1 VLLRTMEIISKIS
14 KGTKMDQV
22 YLPKNRHGFGIGS
35 YVLITPLREP
45 KETERPYFYNASI
58 EPLKVHVIQRIFTVI
73 DQYSTSY
80 ENIIITGSFLEKGF
94 SFNDI
99 DILLISEHKEE
110 VEALTT
116 AIEALFGT
124 KVQLLCLSNKE
135 LLKGLSTDPIY
146 EMMLSSCVAKK
157 RFIYKIE
164 RKLNYKHLDLQLLKS
179 KSIFDNFELLDG
191 HEKWYLIRNLV
202 CLSLFIGNKKIN
214 NEEVNKK
221 LANALGVDKGTIKKN
236 MLDKKPFLQKYK
248 DLYQKTF
255 MQILNAI
262 KHGTKQK

>member
-1 VLLRTMEIISKIS
+1 
-14 KGTKMDQV
+14 
-22 YLPKNRHGFGIGS
+22 
-35 YVLITPLREP
+35 
-45 KETERPYFYNASI
+45 
-58 EPLKVHVIQRIFTVI
+58 
-73 DQYSTSY
+73 
-80 ENIIITGSFLEKGF
+80 
-94 SFNDI
+94 
-99 DILLISEHKEE
+99 
-110 VEALTT
+110 
-116 AIEALFGT
+116 
-124 KVQLLCLSNKE
+124 
-135 LLKGLSTDPIY
+135 
-146 EMMLSSCVAKK
+146 
-157 RFIYKIE
+157 
-164 RKLNYKHLDLQLLKS
+164 LLKS